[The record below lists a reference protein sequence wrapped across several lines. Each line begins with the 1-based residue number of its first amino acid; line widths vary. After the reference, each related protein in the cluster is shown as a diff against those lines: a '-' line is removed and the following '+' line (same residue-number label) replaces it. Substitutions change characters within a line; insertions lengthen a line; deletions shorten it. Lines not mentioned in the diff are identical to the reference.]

1 MVFTICHYLQIY
13 MLCQSKCK
21 MAIYIPVSWY
31 PPAGCCWPHSCCPL
45 YLRVTALPPSP
56 AAQSRYHRLLHKRL
70 SHSCWWR
77 PGVHWTLC
85 RAHCWH
91 ILTHSVSDIMSN
103 VTLAYCPQPT
113 CNLDHDS
120 KIINIELLTIDN
132 VNMSI
137 TLLCLNKIWYFNVL
151 ASAVHILKLERY
163 RED

>member
-1 MVFTICHYLQIY
+1 MVNGITLKKYMFYSLFVHLSRPHTCFLVSSSWVLLAPLMLSSVSACHRT
-13 MLCQSKCK
+13 
-21 MAIYIPVSWY
+21 
-31 PPAGCCWPHSCCPL
+31 PP
-45 YLRVTALPPSP
+45 P

-70 SHSCWWR
+70 SHSCC
-77 PGVHWTLC
+77 VHWTLC
-85 RAHCWH
+85 RADCWH

-137 TLLCLNKIWYFNVL
+137 TLLWCNKIWSINVL